1 MRKLIAICAVCVCV
15 LLTTAA
21 WGNIVV
27 SFDENGNG
35 NVNNN
40 GVITPLAYKMLNS
53 PMIPILA
60 YQPPL
65 PVYPFWSGDLVVM
78 EPGTTTISD
87 VVRFVGAQFAVYS
100 DNSDGVDSLADI
112 GIPEE
117 LLSNVVYVDEVGLEN
132 GMNGVVYTP
141 VSRQPGWP
149 TLSGN
154 DAVTYKFISDI
165 PEPATI
171 CLLGLG
177 ALSLLRKRRA

>member
-21 WGNIVV
+21 WGNIIV
-27 SFDENGNG
+27 SFDENGSG

-40 GVITPLAYKMLNS
+40 GVITPLAYKILNS
-53 PMIPILA
+53 PPSLT

-65 PVYPFWSGDLVVM
+65 HVYPFVSGDLVVM

-100 DNSDGVDSLADI
+100 DNSDGADSPADI
-112 GIPEE
+112 GIPE

-141 VSRQPGWP
+141 VSGQPGWP

-177 ALSLLRKRRA
+177 ALVLRRKALKG

>member
-1 MRKLIAICAVCVCV
+1 MRKLVTICAVCVCA

-21 WGNIVV
+21 WGNIIVV

-40 GVITPLAYKMLNS
+40 GVITPLAYKILNGT
-53 PMIPILA
+53 PNLT

-65 PVYPFWSGDLVVM
+65 HVYPFVSGDLVVM
-78 EPGTTTISD
+78 ESGTTTISD

-100 DNSDGVDSLADI
+100 DNSDGSDSLADI
-112 GIPEE
+112 GIPE

-141 VSRQPGWP
+141 TAGQPGWN
-149 TLSGN
+149 TTN
-154 DAVTYKFISDI
+154 AVTYNFISDI
-165 PEPATI
+165 PEPATM

-177 ALSLLRKRRA
+177 AFALQRSK